1 MNKLKTTLE
10 MKNNANIKVTS
21 SIKNSA
27 NMVSKLSVATLK

>member
-21 SIKNSA
+21 FIKNSA
-27 NMVSKLSVATLK
+27 NMVAKLSVATLK